1 MKRQIEISD
10 FKTFII
16 IRSVFF
22 FFYCIMLLVV
32 IRAVKEVN
40 RNIHKALKRKVR
52 SKPKKSRIC
61 QEMRCL
67 WFISEIVLR
76 ALEFN

>member
-1 MKRQIEISD
+1 MERQIEISD

-16 IRSVFF
+16 IRCVF
-22 FFYCIMLLVV
+22 LSNRVV
-32 IRAVKEVN
+32 SCRVCRE
-40 RNIHKALKRKVR
+40 R
-52 SKPKKSRIC
+52 SEPKYSQIVETKGTFEAEKITNMSRD
-61 QEMRCL
+61 EKFV